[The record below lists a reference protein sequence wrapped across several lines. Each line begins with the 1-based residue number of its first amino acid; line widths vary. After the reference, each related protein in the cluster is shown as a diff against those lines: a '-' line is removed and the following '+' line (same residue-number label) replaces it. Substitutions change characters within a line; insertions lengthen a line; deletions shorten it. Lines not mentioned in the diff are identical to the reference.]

1 MAHLKNFT
9 LFVATPD
16 QIIEHR
22 KRTYARWG
30 KGHYT
35 LEDYLSVF
43 EALEHQEHSADG
55 RAKTWLAAHILF
67 IPVPLTM
74 ARVLAPRDDP
84 ATLDFPCACRS
95 SVMSP
100 RPFWKYN

>member
-1 MAHLKNFT
+1 MAHLNNFT

-35 LEDYLSVF
+35 LEEYLSVF

-55 RAKTWLAAHILF
+55 RSKTWLAAHILLY
-67 IPVPLTM
+67 PRLAHHGQG
-74 ARVLAPRDDP
+74 AR
-84 ATLDFPCACRS
+84 T
-95 SVMSP
+95 
-100 RPFWKYN
+100 